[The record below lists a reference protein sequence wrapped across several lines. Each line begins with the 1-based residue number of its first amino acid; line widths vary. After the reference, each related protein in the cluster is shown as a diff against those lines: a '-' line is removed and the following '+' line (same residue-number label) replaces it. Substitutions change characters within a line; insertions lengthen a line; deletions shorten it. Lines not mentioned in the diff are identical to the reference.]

1 MASKSTTQAVTP
13 FGSLLRDHFEKG
25 AELAKGSQGYRLSR
39 PATGNS
45 GYAIGWAQRTCP
57 GPRVPNSIA

>member
-1 MASKSTTQAVTP
+1 MASKSTTQALTP

-45 GYAIGWAQRTCP
+45 GYAIG
-57 GPRVPNSIA
+57 